1 MKPSSDKIFPT
12 TLTGGLLEPVLLPV
26 PLRGDLIHVIVTTDE
41 PDLSCLEKSFRTH
54 PPDLFWYGHGKP
66 YSIDI
71 ISRQYTGGSKPRM
84 LSKSQIWMRRTCL
97 LLTKKQDFRPGCY
110 GVKYKEFV
118 KE

>member
-54 PPDLFWYGHGKP
+54 PPDVSCQTKMAKNFIVFPEKFQITGLVTEETLF
-66 YSIDI
+66 S
-71 ISRQYTGGSKPRM
+71 S
-84 LSKSQIWMRRTCL
+84 
-97 LLTKKQDFRPGCY
+97 
-110 GVKYKEFV
+110 
-118 KE
+118 